1 MACRDTE
8 RLEELA
14 GEEVRRII
22 GEKVATGAG
31 TRKVVMRGQAKVQAG
46 GEGES
51 VVVEG
56 VAELRRDGLK
66 PEGGTVG
73 AKS

>member
-1 MACRDTE
+1 M
-8 RLEELA
+8 
-14 GEEVRRII
+14 RRIV

-31 TRKVVMRGQAKVQAG
+31 ARKVVMRGQANAQAG

-56 VAELRRDGLK
+56 VAELRREGLK

-73 AKS
+73 TKSVKASLTAIVQGVI